1 METTIT
7 MVKANRVF
15 RDGVEISKEKTL
27 QEDSILELLRMAD
40 WATLCIEAWH
50 EHCPDEISGIDSY
63 LPDLKKAMAQLSQE
77 IGTSPKWC

>member
-1 METTIT
+1 MST
-7 MVKANRVF
+7 VKTSTSIVM
-15 RDGVEISKEKTL
+15 KEERIIQK
-27 QEDSILELLRMAD
+27 ESVVDLLRMAD

-50 EHCPDEISGIDSY
+50 EHCPDGISGIDSY

>member
-7 MVKANRVF
+7 MV
-15 RDGVEISKEKTL
+15 KEKTL

-50 EHCPDEISGIDSY
+50 EHCPEGISGIDSY

-77 IGTSPKWC
+77 IGVSPKWC

>member
-1 METTIT
+1 METT
-7 MVKANRVF
+7 VSLW
-15 RDGVEISKEKTL
+15 SKKRHL
-27 QEDSILELLRMAD
+27 VNSAIQEDSILELLRMAD